1 MKKYAYILAAC
12 AALVA
17 CAKEAVQEEFVSPSE
32 SNVNTVTFKATIEA
46 PTKGT
51 VANNGDFTWND
62 TDEIA
67 VWTSAQKRTA
77 TATSISG
84 STAEFTFTLGEGET
98 ISDGAIVVY
107 PASLLTAAGTVTFP
121 TEYTAADA
129 AKSNLALAAKVD
141 GSALGFKYLG
151 GVIEATITDVPAF
164 ATAIEVTS
172 TSVLTG
178 EHTVSFTG
186 ADPTMA
192 TSSTAKKVTVTPA
205 GGSNTIVLPLPTAAN
220 GQAITFTV
228 KKSDTEL
235 FSRTATKDVAR
246 GAYFK
251 MANLTINPTV
261 YIIANFTDWDYTNAY
276 AMTGVGTTKSATLV
290 SGVDKYYRY
299 VVDFGSAQVD
309 MGPSSDGSTA
319 LSETFVAAAN
329 ASKITTYGCYD
340 FTFDYTTNQ
349 NSVSASATKPQIY
362 LTGTFQNPNAWQL
375 NNDTPLTMVNNAKG
389 YKVMN
394 MAAGSEFKAYTNA
407 FWNTAFPG
415 KNVVLSSANY
425 YIIIVNA
432 EDETVQCVYADATSS
447 EASSMTLKGSFDS
460 WGSGLNMTQVDSS
473 PFWYV
478 DVNWASETQFKFF
491 KDGTIWMA
499 NGGGCY
505 TSVSITWS
513 GDGNVI
519 LPAGKYRIIGS
530 ENQGGTGS
538 FAILSLD

>member
-12 AALVA
+12 AALMACSKEVA
-17 CAKEAVQEEFVSPSE
+17 QEEVVNPSE
-32 SNVNTVTFKATIEA
+32 PGVNTVTFTATIES

-51 VANNGDFTWND
+51 VANTGVFTWSD

-67 VWTSAQKRTA
+67 VWTSSQKRTA
-77 TATSISG
+77 TATNISD
-84 STAEFTFTLGEGET
+84 TYAEFTFTLGAGET
-98 ISDGAIVVY
+98 IPSGAIVVY

-151 GVIEATITDVPAF
+151 GVIEATITDVPAI

-186 ADPTMA
+186 AYPSMA
-192 TSSTAKKVTVTPA
+192 TSSTAKTVTVTPA

-220 GQAITFTV
+220 DQAITFTV
-228 KKSDTEL
+228 KQSDTEL

-261 YIIANFTDWDYTNAY
+261 YIISNFTHWTYSNAY
-276 AMTGVGTTKSATLV
+276 TMTGVGTTKSATLV

-319 LSETFVAAAN
+319 LSESFVNAAN
-329 ASKITTYGCYD
+329 ASKISTYGCYD
-340 FTFDYTTNQ
+340 FTFDYTTNL

-362 LTGTFQNPNAWQL
+362 LAGSFQTPNAWQL
-375 NNDTPLTMVNNAKG
+375 NNDTPLTMVNNAEG

-394 MAAGSEFKAYTNA
+394 MAADSELKAYTNA
-407 FWNTAFPG
+407 FWNAAFPND
-415 KNVVLSSANY
+415 NVVLGSANY
-425 YIIIVNA
+425 YIIIANG
-432 EDETVQCVYADATSS
+432 EKETVQGVYADATSS
-447 EASSMTLKGSFDS
+447 SASSMTLKGSFDS
-460 WGSGLNMTQVDSS
+460 WGAGLTMTKIDSS

-478 DVNWASETQFKFF
+478 DVNWASETQFKFV
-491 KDGTIWMA
+491 KNGSTWMA
-499 NGGGCY
+499 NGGSY
-505 TSVSITWS
+505 YASVSISWG

-530 ENQGGTGS
+530 ENQDGYGS
-538 FAILSLD
+538 FAILSLE

>member
-17 CAKEAVQEEFVSPSE
+17 CAKEAVQEEFVNPSE

-51 VANNGDFTWND
+51 VANNGAFTWND

-84 STAEFTFTLGEGET
+84 STAEFTFTLGAGET
-98 ISDGAIVVY
+98 IPSGAIVVY

-186 ADPTMA
+186 AYPTMA
-192 TSSTAKKVTVTPA
+192 SSSTAKKVTVTPA

-220 GQAITFTV
+220 GQAITFAV

-261 YIIANFTDWDYTNAY
+261 YIIANFTDWDYNNAY

-319 LSETFVAAAN
+319 LSETFVAATN

-349 NSVSASATKPQIY
+349 NSLSASATKPQIY
-362 LTGTFQNPNAWQL
+362 LTGSFQASAWNL
-375 NNDTPLTMVNNAKG
+375 NNDTPLTMVNDAEG

-394 MAAGSEFKAYTNA
+394 VAAGTSFKAYTNA
-407 FWNTAFPG
+407 FWNTAFPSDD
-415 KNVVLSSANY
+415 VVLGSANY
-425 YIIIVNA
+425 YIIIANG
-432 EDETVQCVYADATSS
+432 EKETVQGVYADATSS
-447 EASSMTLKGSFDS
+447 SASSMTLKGSFDG
-460 WGSGLNMTQVDSS
+460 WGAGLTMTKIDSS

-478 DVNWASETQFKFF
+478 DVDWASETQFKFV
-491 KDGTIWMA
+491 KNGSTWMA
-499 NGGGCY
+499 NGKNCY

-530 ENQGGTGS
+530 ENQDGNGS